1 MTLNEWV
8 KNELEYWQETKSDAQ
23 NSDAI
28 SNYCE
33 GRIDAAKAVEKFV
46 YLNEKDAG

>member
-8 KNELEYWQETKSDAQ
+8 KNELEYWQQARIEDDNRTTMVH
-23 NSDAI
+23 
-28 SNYCE
+28 YCE

-46 YLNEKDAG
+46 YLNEKDAE